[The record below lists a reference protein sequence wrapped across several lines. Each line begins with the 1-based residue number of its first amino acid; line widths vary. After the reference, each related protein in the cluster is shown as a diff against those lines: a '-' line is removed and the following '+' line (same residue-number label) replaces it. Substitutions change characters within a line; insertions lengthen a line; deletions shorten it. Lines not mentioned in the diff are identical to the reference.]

1 MIPRYSRPEMAS
13 IWEPENRFRIWLD
26 VEIAACEAWNRLGRI
41 PDEALADIKAR
52 AAFDVGR
59 IDEIELEVKHDV
71 IAFLTSVAEKV
82 GPSSRFIHLGMT
94 SSDVLDTS
102 LAVQM
107 VQAADLI
114 LKGLGDVREVVR
126 ERALEHRDTVMMGRS
141 HGMHAEPIT
150 FGLKMALWYE
160 ELGRAV
166 SRIERARETVAV
178 GKLSGAV
185 GTFSNIPPEV
195 EEYVCDR
202 LGLRPVKVA
211 TQVIQRDRHAEY
223 MGALAILASSIERFV
238 VEIRHLQ
245 RTEVGEVEE
254 PFSRGQKGSSAMPH
268 KKNPILSENLTGLAR
283 LIRGYSLSAMENIP
297 LWHERDISHS
307 SVERVILPDATTIL
321 DFMLHRFTGLV
332 SGLVVHSDRMIRNM
346 ELSGGATYSQRF
358 LLALV
363 DSGMTR
369 EDAYRIVQKNA
380 LKSVSTG
387 EPFAGLV
394 LKDPKVGKHLRP
406 EDIREVFTPGSHL
419 KNVGVIFDRVF
430 GRES

>member
-1 MIPRYSRPEMAS
+1 MIPRYTRPEMAS
-13 IWEPENRFRIWLD
+13 IWEPENRFSIWLD
-26 VEIAACEAWNRLGRI
+26 IEVAACEAWNSLGRI
-41 PDEALADIKAR
+41 PDDALAEIKAK
-52 AAFDVGR
+52 AAFDIGR
-59 IDEIELEVKHDV
+59 IDEIEVEVKHDV

-114 LKGLGDVREVVR
+114 LKGLGDAREAVR

-141 HGMHAEPIT
+141 HGMHAEPVT

-160 ELGRAV
+160 ELGRGV
-166 SRIERARETVAV
+166 SRVERARETVAV

-185 GTFSNIPPEV
+185 GTFANIPPDV
-195 EEYVCDR
+195 EKHVCAR
-202 LGLRPVKVA
+202 LGLRPAKVA

-223 MGALAILASSIERFV
+223 MSALALLASSIERFV

-254 PFSRGQKGSSAMPH
+254 PFSKGQKGSSAMPH
-268 KKNPILSENLTGLAR
+268 KKNPILSENLTGLSR

-307 SVERVILPDATTIL
+307 SAERVIFPDATTL
-321 DFMLHRFTGLV
+321 VDFMLYRFTGLIR
-332 SGLVVHSDRMIRNM
+332 GLVVHPDRMKKNM
-346 ELSGGATYSQRF
+346 ELSGGATYSQKF
-358 LLALV
+358 LLILV

-387 EPFAGLV
+387 EPFADLV
-394 LKDPKVGKHLRP
+394 LDDPEVGKRLRP
-406 EDIREVFTPGSHL
+406 EEIREAFAPESHL
-419 KNVGVIFDRVF
+419 RYVGAIFDRVF
-430 GRES
+430 GGEN